1 MRKLAMLSVVA
12 LSLAA
17 AVPALAEEQQEGAP
31 VAGAIT
37 DDQEQSQAKAGEAG
51 EDQPEL
57 MPGAEEDDDGDGE

>member
-31 VAGAIT
+31 VAGAT
-37 DDQEQSQAKAGEAG
+37 TGDQEQSQAKAGEAG
-51 EDQPEL
+51 GEQPEL